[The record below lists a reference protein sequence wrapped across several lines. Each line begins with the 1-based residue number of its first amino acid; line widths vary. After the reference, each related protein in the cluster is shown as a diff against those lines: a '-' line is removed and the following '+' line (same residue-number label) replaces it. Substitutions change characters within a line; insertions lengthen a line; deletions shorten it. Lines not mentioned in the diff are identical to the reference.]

1 MFEIDKSL
9 IIKGDKF
16 YEEDG
21 ETNQI
26 RELTE
31 REYIRK
37 YKKNLMENCIVNIKG
52 NLRKVKDEYYPK
64 KAEIIWTKKELK
76 RLLKNQLLEN
86 GKEIIVYYDGLLRTI
101 VVLNERR
108 EFIKMLQM
116 EYGSTKGKRKVD
128 ALMEMAEEGIFI
140 LRECYQNEV
149 WFKID

>member
-52 NLRKVKDEYYPK
+52 NLRKVKDEYYPEK
-64 KAEIIWTKKELK
+64 SRNYMDKERIEKIIEESIVRKWK
-76 RLLKNQLLEN
+76 RNN
-86 GKEIIVYYDGLLRTI
+86 R
-101 VVLNERR
+101 
-108 EFIKMLQM
+108 
-116 EYGSTKGKRKVD
+116 
-128 ALMEMAEEGIFI
+128 I
-140 LRECYQNEV
+140 L
-149 WFKID
+149 